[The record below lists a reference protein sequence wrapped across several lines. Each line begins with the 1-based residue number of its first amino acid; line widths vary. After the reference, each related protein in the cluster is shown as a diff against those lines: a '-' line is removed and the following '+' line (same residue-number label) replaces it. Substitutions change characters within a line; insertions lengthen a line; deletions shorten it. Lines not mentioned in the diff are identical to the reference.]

1 MLYFKYDIF
10 MLQKN
15 AYAYN
20 FEMLIKTDNFSITLF
35 SIKKYFNFI
44 LQTIRFCIKLSNR
57 TKIFIT
63 GSQKII

>member
-15 AYAYN
+15 AYASN

-35 SIKKYFNFI
+35 SIKIFQFHPSNNKI
-44 LQTIRFCIKLSNR
+44 LY
-57 TKIFIT
+57 
-63 GSQKII
+63 KIIK